1 MTTHKEKLPYKISD
15 YITERFRED
24 FLFKVKEVSQ
34 IHGQTYYTIE
44 VAKDDYIHTLVFNE
58 DGQLVKDQADEAFP
72 PDTHD
77 EAGFSNVPD

>member
-1 MTTHKEKLPYKISD
+1 MSTDKAKLPYKISH

-24 FLFKVKEVSQ
+24 FLFKLKEVGQ
-34 IHGQTYYTIE
+34 IKGQTHYTIE

-58 DGQLVKDQADEAFP
+58 DGQLVKEQADEAFP

-77 EAGFSNVPD
+77 EPGFSNVPD